1 MNDLLVL
8 DKNSP
13 KSKSYTMSQ
22 EVLKVLVDLCNDVL
36 SSDQARA
43 HSLKEKGVH
52 EPEVGNYI
60 GALHGLKARIYMDPH
75 DGGILYQQGSLDVL
89 KLDKCEDI
97 LNFDFNKARG
107 LVACNVNVVYGKANV
122 NWRLNNDHYGASH
135 VLDTN

>member
-1 MNDLLVL
+1 
-8 DKNSP
+8 
-13 KSKSYTMSQ
+13 
-22 EVLKVLVDLCNDVL
+22 
-36 SSDQARA
+36 
-43 HSLKEKGVH
+43 
-52 EPEVGNYI
+52 
-60 GALHGLKARIYMDPH
+60 MDPH
-75 DGGILYQQGSLDVL
+75 DGGILYQQGILDVL